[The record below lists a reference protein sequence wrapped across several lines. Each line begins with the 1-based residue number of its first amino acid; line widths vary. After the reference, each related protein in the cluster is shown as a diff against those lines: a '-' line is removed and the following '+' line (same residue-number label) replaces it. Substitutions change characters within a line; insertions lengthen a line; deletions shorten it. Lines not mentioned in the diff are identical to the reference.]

1 MRRRLALMGL
11 TLLVAG
17 AACAQTYYKWTD
29 AQGVTHYSEQ
39 PPAVKAKT
47 IRLHATGDSSPE
59 PAAAATTASPGEVA
73 AALGAAK
80 SDYRKQ
86 SCATARNNLKLLS
99 GQAMVLDAGTVA
111 NPAMVTGGR
120 KLSAEQ
126 REAAKVNA
134 QKQIQEFCEHG

>member
-1 MRRRLALMGL
+1 MRRRLALMAL
-11 TLLVAG
+11 TLVVAG
-17 AACAQTYYKWTD
+17 AVCAQTYYKWTD

-39 PPAVKAKT
+39 APPVKAKT
-47 IRLHATGDSSPE
+47 IRLHATGVSSPE
-59 PAAAATTASPGEVA
+59 PAAAATTAAPGAVT
-73 AALGAAK
+73 AALDAAK

-86 SCATARNNLKLLS
+86 SCVTARNNLKLLS

-126 REAAKVNA
+126 REAAKVKA